1 MRLQTI
7 KCTGPTSPRGIFYT
21 RETPKTPAP
30 VPIDSRGLTR
40 SRSQGPVSSLAC
52 MFPLVFSSYVSTH
65 SRSSNVC
72 GCFFLPNLCDWHQK
86 PCVPDGLHW
95 FFAPHTF
102 FISLHHFHFVSAYT
116 FFVPDNRTLDTWNTD
131 VFGTFKVPMTELTTF
146 KACTWFLFLFVVQ
159 CDCRSNL
166 HISA

>member
-7 KCTGPTSPRGIFYT
+7 KCAGPTRPRGIFYT

-52 MFPLVFSSYVSTH
+52 TSMFPLVFSSYVSTH

-86 PCVPDGLHW
+86 VLHDRW
-95 FFAPHTF
+95 VARLCCTTHIFHISSPLPFC
-102 FISLHHFHFVSAYT
+102 ISLH
-116 FFVPDNRTLDTWNTD
+116 FFRARQPYIRHMEHRR
-131 VFGTFKVPMTELTTF
+131 FGDIQGTNDR
-146 KACTWFLFLFVVQ
+146 AH
-159 CDCRSNL
+159 
-166 HISA
+166 HI